1 VTDEH
6 VPGGTNTSGIV
17 MPGATQTSGD
27 AAPETGQTPAGV
39 RYRPRDRVL
48 AVRYPTEPDVVREV
62 EIRGLARTL
71 GLEPHV
77 PFDYTRFSGGRNL
90 PTREILLGQGNYAIR
105 VPRGHWFVVHPRPG
119 KPLLEVLSD
128 TDFRAT
134 FTGPARS
141 AEGERELADA
151 VTAQPESLASLLCA
165 GAGDGAGLPAA
176 PSPASYPPV
185 PNCSVDGGL
194 ESGEPIDGDA
204 VVGVGQL
211 DADEGPA
218 GGERGFAGGTRAGTG
233 VKHDTAGAADV
244 DKLGQQALDGLLGNV
259 APLATAGLTGGEQ
272 ARHIDLALVVIGA
285 IAAPQDV
292 LACGTKSTATGAV
305 DGFVPAYGALPR
317 PAGHLERVRRG
328 GKLAPVGEHQKVGP
342 VNADAQALGEDQ
354 R

>member
-151 VTAQPESLASLLCA
+151 VAAEAHFHLGRQVELRYVD
-165 GAGDGAGLPAA
+165 AGDHTTGMWAHPAMQAVIAGIRAQHWA
-176 PSPASYPPV
+176 PTRA
-185 PNCSVDGGL
+185 
-194 ESGEPIDGDA
+194 
-204 VVGVGQL
+204 
-211 DADEGPA
+211 PA
-218 GGERGFAGGTRAGTG
+218 GRGS
-233 VKHDTAGAADV
+233 
-244 DKLGQQALDGLLGNV
+244 
-259 APLATAGLTGGEQ
+259 
-272 ARHIDLALVVIGA
+272 ARPGRS
-285 IAAPQDV
+285 
-292 LACGTKSTATGAV
+292 GSTPGR
-305 DGFVPAYGALPR
+305 PR
-317 PAGHLERVRRG
+317 
-328 GKLAPVGEHQKVGP
+328 
-342 VNADAQALGEDQ
+342 
-354 R
+354 